1 MERPEPCDS
10 SPSRDRINAG
20 RPYFSTTLVA
30 VMPMTPRMPSVA
42 FDDYAVGLAQRGL
55 CFYALL
61 DVFQDAA
68 FFVLAVGV

>member
-1 MERPEPCDS
+1 VRLFAVARQDQRGTPVFLHDS
-10 SPSRDRINAG
+10 RRGDADD
-20 RPYFSTTLVA
+20 A
-30 VMPMTPRMPSVA
+30 AMPSVA